1 MSFFAI
7 LFALLLEQVRP
18 LARHN
23 PIHATLR
30 GWARSVSR
38 NFDAGKAHHGWV
50 AWVLAVA
57 VPAL

>member
-23 PIHATLR
+23 LIHATLR
-30 GWARSVSR
+30 GWARQAPGAG
-38 NFDAGKAHHGWV
+38 DAD
-50 AWVLAVA
+50 
-57 VPAL
+57 